1 MHEAMLCRL
10 RLAAFALLLP
20 LALAAAAA
28 AEDAKPADAKPAD
41 APEKAAETPSGPP
54 KGITGV
60 IINLTKES
68 FAVRNLAQGS
78 GGGRSFLTLGG
89 SPETPVSGTKKSFG
103 ELEAGDL
110 VAVSYQGDPPKA
122 LGIRVLPRDLD
133 PAFAAAT
140 GGAGLY
146 DKRGREFIGWIKQID
161 AKTMVVR
168 TPNPPPPSRR
178 KGEIKTFVRTDETV
192 VEHLR
197 KSWDE
202 LKKGDRVVV
211 RFAKGEPR
219 PAEVVKVVLIGGRKP
234 LPPGLATQL
243 FDPTYDK
250 TVKDVDGIG
259 EWPPGEPWP
268 PSDAKT
274 ATPAP
279 QPAR

>member
-1 MHEAMLCRL
+1 MREAMAGRL
-10 RLAAFALLLP
+10 RLALLALCLP

-28 AEDAKPADAKPAD
+28 AEDAKRDD
-41 APEKAAETPSGPP
+41 APEKQAETPTGP

-60 IINLTKES
+60 IISLTKES

-78 GGGRSFLTLGG
+78 GGGRSFLTLAGD
-89 SPETPVSGTKKSFG
+89 PETPVSGEKKSFA

-122 LGIRVLPRDLD
+122 LGIRVLPRELD
-133 PAFAAAT
+133 PAFAAVT

-146 DKRGREFIGWIKQID
+146 EKRGREFIGWIKQVD

-168 TPNPPPPSRR
+168 TPNPPPSTRR
-178 KGEIKTFVRTDETV
+178 KAEIKTFVRTDTTV
-192 VEHLR
+192 VSGSR
-197 KSWDE
+197 TSWDD
-202 LKKGDRVVV
+202 LKKGDRVTVA
-211 RFAKGEPR
+211 FAKGEPR
-219 PAEVVKVVLIGGRKP
+219 PAERVHVILIAGKRP

-243 FDPTYDK
+243 FDPAYDK
-250 TVKDVDGIG
+250 SVEDVDGIG

-268 PSDAKT
+268 PADPKKT
-274 ATPAP
+274 TTAP